1 MRFGIIGCGL
11 IGNKRALSL
20 AGKHSLAA
28 VADLDLAKAQALA
41 AAHPGCQAFADPLA
55 VARHPGVEAVVVATL
70 HGALAPLS
78 LAALAAGKH
87 VLVEKPAAR
96 NAGEFRP
103 VVAEAEA
110 RGLCLKVGY
119 NHRFHPALREAKR
132 ILQGAGPVLYVRA
145 RYGHGGRLG
154 YEKEWRAQRALSG
167 GGELIDQGLHLIDLS
182 RMLMGDFKE
191 AQGYLPTLFW
201 DMGVEDNAFL
211 LLKTADGRPA
221 WLHATWMEW
230 KNTFSLEAETRGLKV
245 QVDGLGGSY
254 GAETLTVHRMKP
266 EMGPPETERMEFKGP
281 DQSWA
286 LELEEFCAAIAEG
299 RRPEADGRDGLAAL
313 ELAFQVYAQAGIK
326 EGS

>member
-1 MRFGIIGCGL
+1 MNFGIIGCGL
-11 IGNKRALSL
+11 IGNKRAKSL
-20 AGKHSLAA
+20 AGQHKLVA

-41 AAHPGCQAFADPLA
+41 ALYPGCQAFADPLA
-55 VARHPGVEAVVVATL
+55 VARHPQVEAVVVSTL
-70 HGALAPLS
+70 HQALAPLS
-78 LAALAAGKH
+78 LAGLRAGKH

-96 NAGEFRP
+96 NADEFRP

-119 NHRFHPALREAKR
+119 NHRFHPALREAQR
-132 ILQGAGPVLYVRA
+132 VLRAAGPVLYVRA

-154 YEKEWRAQRALSG
+154 YEKEWRAQRELSG

-191 AQGYLPTLFW
+191 AQGYLPTLYW
-201 DMGVEDNAFL
+201 DMKVEDNAFL

-254 GAETLTVHRMKP
+254 GTETLTIFRMQP
-266 EMGPPETERMEFKGP
+266 EMGPPEMERREFPGP

-286 LELEEFCAAIAEG
+286 LELAEFCAAIREG

-313 ELAFQVYAQAGIK
+313 ELVAQVYARAGIK